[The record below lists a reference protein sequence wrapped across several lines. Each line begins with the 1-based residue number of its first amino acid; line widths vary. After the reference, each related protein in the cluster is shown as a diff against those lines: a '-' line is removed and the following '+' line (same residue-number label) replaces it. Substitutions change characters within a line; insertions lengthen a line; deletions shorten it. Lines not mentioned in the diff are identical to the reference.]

1 MHYGGFRLCF
11 ICEIF
16 CIFVGTEK
24 YFNQNHNVMKKI
36 YLILIAALTV
46 ASLALSCKKNNN
58 PTPSNTDTESK
69 DATAEPEASIITIDG
84 DFADWAALKNVA
96 KAEISEDE
104 DAYPCLLE
112 MQAVADETYIYLY
125 FVYQPA
131 EDQASAPIDILFN
144 TDDDVDTGFNTYLFK
159 DAGWDYDLA
168 CSDGFLVNG
177 KFKSMN
183 NAMTL
188 YKCDGPDGADRYDEG
203 SKVKNLTAGA
213 KSKGVT
219 ADDGIITFELSIKRE
234 KMKVEKKGTIYVG
247 VYVSNEEWK
256 ENGVLPRE
264 DGLASELLE
273 VSLP

>member
-84 DFADWAALKNVA
+84 DFADWAALKNAA
-96 KAEISEDE
+96 KAEISEGE

-131 EDQASAPIDILFN
+131 EDQVSAPINILFN
-144 TDDDVDTGFNTYLFK
+144 TDDDTETGFTTYLFK
-159 DAGWDYDLA
+159 DAGWDYTLES
-168 CSDGFLVNG
+168 SDGFLVNG
-177 KFKSMN
+177 KFKKLN
-183 NAMTL
+183 NTISLMR
-188 YKCDGPDGADRYDEG
+188 CDGPDGADRYAEG
-203 SKVKNLTAGA
+203 SKLTKLTAGV
-213 KSKGVT
+213 KSAGT
-219 ADDGIITFELSIKRE
+219 ADDDIITFELSIKRE
-234 KMKVEKKGTIYVG
+234 KMNVEKKGTLYVG
-247 VYVSNEEWK
+247 TFISNEDWK

>member
-1 MHYGGFRLCF
+1 
-11 ICEIF
+11 
-16 CIFVGTEK
+16 
-24 YFNQNHNVMKKI
+24 MKKI

-131 EDQASAPIDILFN
+131 EDQVSAPINILFN
-144 TDDDVDTGFNTYLFK
+144 TDDDIETGFTTYLFK
-159 DAGWDYDLA
+159 DAGWDYEIA
-168 CSDGFLVNG
+168 SSDGFLVNG
-177 KFKSMN
+177 KFKSIN
-183 NAMTL
+183 NTCSL
-188 YKCDGPDGADRYDEG
+188 NRCDGPDGADRYAEG
-203 SKVKNLTAGA
+203 SKTTKLTAGV

-234 KMKVEKKGTIYVG
+234 KMNVDKKGTIYVG
-247 VYVSNEEWK
+247 TFISNEDWK